1 MKADH
6 GTTSPARSAAVSSS
20 ARRYRVVRAS
30 NIWTDGERFFPESRP
45 KWWPFWFRF
54 DDGNGN
60 QISFRREESA
70 HKFINLAKIHD
81 R

>member
-1 MKADH
+1 MA
-6 GTTSPARSAAVSSS
+6 GS
-20 ARRYRVVRAS
+20 ARCYRVIREE
-30 NIWTDGERFFPESRP
+30 NIWSDDAVFYPESRP
-45 KWWPFWFRF
+45 RWWPFWFRF